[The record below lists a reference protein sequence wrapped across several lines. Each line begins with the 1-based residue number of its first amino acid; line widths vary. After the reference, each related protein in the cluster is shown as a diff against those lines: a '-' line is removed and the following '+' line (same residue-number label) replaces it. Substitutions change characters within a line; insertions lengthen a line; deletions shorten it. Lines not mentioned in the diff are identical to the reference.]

1 MWVLTTNARL
11 SLTNALVIIEREFDM
26 LHTNTSLFPIHL
38 TGELTQRQREL
49 LRLEDFETI
58 SAEERDEQK
67 AEVYYCYLETQD
79 LLKERFP
86 KKRITDNKVFDYIM
100 NNQMV
105 EGEIA
110 QYSKVMLYA
119 IVKEYTAKEQFSRL

>member
-1 MWVLTTNARL
+1 
-11 SLTNALVIIEREFDM
+11 M

-49 LRLEDFETI
+49 LRLEDFEPI